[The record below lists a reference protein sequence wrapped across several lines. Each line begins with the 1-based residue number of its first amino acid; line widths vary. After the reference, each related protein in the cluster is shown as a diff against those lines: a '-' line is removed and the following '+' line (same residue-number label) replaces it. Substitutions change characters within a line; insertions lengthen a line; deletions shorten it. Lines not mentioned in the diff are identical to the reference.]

1 MPASLA
7 GTFCFCSRCAGDFG
21 PTSGGCP
28 ICQMWV
34 EQLLR
39 IYFVGQELVADSGT
53 DGEPPPGPPPV
64 AAPRAEPTPQVPR
77 TTVATIPADSPD
89 ELAIFAEG
97 HAQAA
102 TTWMAEHG
110 NSSSLRFYAVWNCRN
125 TPGIIGVHAGV
136 GCTASERILRD
147 SRGGAL
153 RWRRCPTLTEALRL
167 FSEERLAAG
176 LWPRASF
183 HGHVGARTL

>member
-1 MPASLA
+1 M
-7 GTFCFCSRCAGDFG
+7 
-21 PTSGGCP
+21 
-28 ICQMWV
+28 
-34 EQLLR
+34 
-39 IYFVGQELVADSGT
+39 
-53 DGEPPPGPPPV
+53 
-64 AAPRAEPTPQVPR
+64 PR

-89 ELAIFAEG
+89 ELAILAEG

-136 GCTASERILRD
+136 GCTASERILHD

-153 RWRRCPTLTEALRL
+153 EWRHCPTLTEALRL
-167 FSEERLAAG
+167 FAVERLAAG

-183 HGHVGARTL
+183 HGHVGARTNIIIQYVVHLSVHVRACM